1 MKLLIV
7 SNNIFDCLNIFFIFL
22 IIPLV
27 LALILKLLST
37 YKYQDKPMLKL
48 AWKNSIGTFTFY
60 GILLLAY
67 GQVSNLVG
75 NAKYFQSEANSYITL
90 VITNLFI
97 ALIIIYFIGFIKY
110 PRWFGSFK
118 NKFQKFNIS

>member
-48 AWKNSIGTFTFY
+48 VWKNSIGTFTFY

-67 GQVSNLVG
+67 GQVSSLAG

-97 ALIIIYFIGFIKY
+97 ALMIIYFIGFIKY